1 MVTNEARAAR
11 TSSPRGTA
19 ALSLHVRACFACT
32 ATWLRYAS
40 YGRAVDASWTTLRR
54 SEGRDAMRSAK
65 RAPRRLRGLSTS
77 DLRLSRKDYPKT
89 ERRGVDSARL
99 GRVRVEAGFFHA
111 CLDFVALRD
120 RTCRTACS
128 SARESHAAEA
138 RHGLHAPKTTLESRR
153 AARAWLLPAKRT
165 GFSAPRPLLMARFA

>member
-1 MVTNEARAAR
+1 MRSGAPSLLARR
-11 TSSPRGTA
+11 HGRFVRPTA
-19 ALSLHVRACFACT
+19 APSARVNVSPLPEPCAEVSTEPA
-32 ATWLRYAS
+32 
-40 YGRAVDASWTTLRR
+40 RR
-54 SEGRDAMRSAK
+54 LGEVKVETPIRSAK